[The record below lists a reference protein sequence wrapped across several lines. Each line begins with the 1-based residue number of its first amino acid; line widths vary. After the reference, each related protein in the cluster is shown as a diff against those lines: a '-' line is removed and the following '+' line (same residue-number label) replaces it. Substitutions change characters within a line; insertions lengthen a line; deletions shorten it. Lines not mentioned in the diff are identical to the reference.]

1 MLRPY
6 LYVVLNS
13 QQFGRTSFRQRL
25 ELVAR
30 PEGRPTRNLAHEPVA
45 DPGLAREALNVR
57 LGGKEA
63 VRAALHDEAARSLGD
78 GDAAGSPFRFEH
90 DDLGT
95 RARERPGRGQTREP
109 RPHHRDR
116 YSHPRPAAVLCAS
129 SATAPTS
136 NGSSFSEGVRSS
148 CTPSRCASSR
158 YTTST
163 SYSTSTWSHTNPMG
177 TMRNARWPLPARSVM
192 TAPASGPSHGSAVAP
207 ALWYATCQWA
217 TPQRVATAAA
227 LARS

>member
-78 GDAAGSPFRFEH
+78 GDAAGPPFRFAH
-90 DDLGT
+90 DAPGT
-95 RARERPGRGQTREP
+95 RARERPRRGQAREP

-136 NGSSFSEGVRSS
+136 NGSSFSEGGRPGRAPELDAQPLRKLPVHHVHVVQHLDMVAYESDGNDEKRAMAFAREVR
-148 CTPSRCASSR
+148 
-158 YTTST
+158 
-163 SYSTSTWSHTNPMG
+163 HD
-177 TMRNARWPLPARSVM
+177 
-192 TAPASGPSHGSAVAP
+192 
-207 ALWYATCQWA
+207 
-217 TPQRVATAAA
+217 
-227 LARS
+227 